1 MAQGLAGLV
10 SEVRAVEP
18 ARQVRDAMR
27 GASKRAHQSRSASKV
42 AKFSVE
48 SASHLELWHLV
59 VWRSSPFALQRASCA
74 GFREG
79 WVRCRDVQFAC
90 GMRLLE
96 ARCAGQKVWWLWQTF
111 IDMSDLVGVSKNC
124 VVPDG

>member
-18 ARQVRDAMR
+18 ARQVHDAMR

-42 AKFSVE
+42 AQISVQIVG
-48 SASHLELWHLV
+48 HVELQHPV
-59 VWRSSPFALQRASCA
+59 VWRSPPFVLQRVSCA

-90 GMRLLE
+90 GMRVLE
-96 ARCAGQKVWWLWQTF
+96 ARCAGQKVWYLA
-111 IDMSDLVGVSKNC
+111 DLHRHVRSCWRVKELRGS
-124 VVPDG
+124 